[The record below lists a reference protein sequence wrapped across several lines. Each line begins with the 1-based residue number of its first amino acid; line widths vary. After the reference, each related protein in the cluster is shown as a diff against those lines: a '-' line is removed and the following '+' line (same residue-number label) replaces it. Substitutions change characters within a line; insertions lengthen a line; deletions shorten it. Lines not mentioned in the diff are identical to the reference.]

1 MEQGRLDVRT
11 WAAVAA
17 MLLFWASAFAGIRS
31 ALSAFPPGEL
41 ALLRFLFASATLG
54 LLIAFRRPPRPR
66 LRDLPVIFLLGLLG
80 ITAYH
85 LALNYG
91 EVVVTAG
98 AASLLIA
105 SAPMFTALLAAW
117 ILGERLRPLGWL
129 GIVIGFLGV
138 GLITLGEGKAF
149 RLEPRALAILLASI
163 SASLYTVLQKKYIVR
178 YPPLVFTTY
187 VVWAGTIPLLFF
199 APGLVSSLHAAPAEA
214 IAAVAYLGAFPGGV
228 AYALWVYGL
237 SKLPASRLSS
247 FLYLNPVLAIG
258 IAWGWLGEV
267 SSWLS
272 LLGGAIAILGVALAA
287 SRR

>member
-1 MEQGRLDVRT
+1 MGDQRLDGRI

-17 MLLFWASAFAGIRS
+17 MLLFWASAFAGIRN

-54 LLIAFRRPPRPR
+54 LLIMFRRPSLPR
-66 LRDLPVIFLLGLLG
+66 LRDLPMIFLLGLLG
-80 ITAYH
+80 ITVYH
-85 LALNYG
+85 LCLNWG

-117 ILGERLRPLGWL
+117 MLGERLSPRGWL

-138 GLITLGEGKAF
+138 GLITLGEGQAF
-149 RLEPRALAILLASI
+149 RLEPRALVIVLASI
-163 SASLYTVLQKKYIVR
+163 STSLYTVLQKKYIVR

-187 VVWAGTIPLLFF
+187 VVWAGTLPLFFF
-199 APGLVSSLHAAPAEA
+199 APGLISSLRTAPAEA
-214 IAAVAYLGAFPGGV
+214 IAVVAYLGAFPGGI

-237 SKLPASRLSS
+237 SKISASRLSS

-258 IAWGWLGEV
+258 IAWGWLREV
-267 SSWLS
+267 PSGLS
-272 LLGGAIAILGVALAA
+272 LLGGAVAILGVALAA

>member
-1 MEQGRLDVRT
+1 MKQGRLDVRI

-54 LLIAFRRPPRPR
+54 LLVAFRRPPLPR

-80 ITAYH
+80 ITVYH
-85 LALNYG
+85 LCLNWG

-117 ILGERLRPLGWL
+117 MLGERLRPLGWL

-138 GLITLGEGKAF
+138 GLITLGEGQAF
-149 RLEPRALAILLASI
+149 RLEPRALVIVLASI
-163 SASLYTVLQKKYIVR
+163 STSLYTGLQKKYIVR

-187 VVWAGTIPLLFF
+187 VVWAGTLPLLFF
-199 APGLVSSLHAAPAEA
+199 APGLVSSLCTAPAEA
-214 IAAVAYLGAFPGGV
+214 IAAVAYLGAFPGGI

-237 SKLPASRLSS
+237 SKLSASRLSS

-258 IAWGWLGEV
+258 IAWGWLREV
-267 SSWLS
+267 PSGLS
-272 LLGGAIAILGVALAA
+272 LLGGAVAILGVALAA